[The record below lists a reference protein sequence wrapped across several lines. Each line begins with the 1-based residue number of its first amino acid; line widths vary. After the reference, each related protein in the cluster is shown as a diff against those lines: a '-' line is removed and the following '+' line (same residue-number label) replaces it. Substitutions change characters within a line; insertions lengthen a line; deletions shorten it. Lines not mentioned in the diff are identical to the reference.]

1 MTNEKPRLFPIFL
14 ILVLAAATIAATIVL
29 PNLFGDPSAR
39 PETWNASIIIACVLE
54 ALIYLYAALPF
65 FPGVRGA
72 MSMTVY
78 PSIAFVLVPYALA
91 AILTI
96 FLAASSTALYATL
109 LSGETIVALG
119 IVGILSVVGNTRRRG
134 EASEAVDRATAYK
147 PAAAARAA
155 RDELASVKGKGSD
168 AAFKACADAL
178 RRLEE
183 RSSSATRF
191 GRPSSEA
198 AEAEIAS
205 SIGSLAGR
213 VAGLGGLGPEGID
226 AALEACAAE
235 ALSIVKAL
243 DRRERGLV
251 K

>member
-1 MTNEKPRLFPIFL
+1 MANDKPRLFPILL

-39 PETWNASIIIACVLE
+39 PVTWNASIIIACVLE
-54 ALIYLYAALPF
+54 ASIYLYAALPF
-65 FPGVRGA
+65 FPKVRA
-72 MSMTVY
+72 SMSMTVY
-78 PSIAFVLVPYALA
+78 PSITFVLIPYAFVVV
-91 AILTI
+91 LT
-96 FLAASSTALYATL
+96 LLLTSTSIALYATL

-119 IVGILSVVGNTRRRG
+119 LVGTLSVVGNTRRKG
-134 EASEAVDRATAYK
+134 EATEAAERATVYK

-155 RDELASVKGKGSD
+155 RDGLEVLKGKHSP

-191 GRPSSEA
+191 GRPGSEA

-205 SIGSLAGR
+205 SIETLASR
-213 VAGLGGLGPEGID
+213 VAGLSALGVEGLD
-226 AALEACAAE
+226 AALEACSAE